1 MHELSSLTRTLM
13 FLGFTGGAGIFIWIG
28 IVFYLKSKWLP
39 LLEDILDNGVRF
51 YTLNVFFAG
60 QGVLQYG
67 TVFLSSFHAKRY
79 GMLEK
84 RDKVPRHIQRQFIF
98 AFCWFMVSIM
108 LFGAAIILH
117 RTYVL

>member
-1 MHELSSLTRTLM
+1 MQDLSLLTETLM
-13 FLGFTGGAGIFIWIG
+13 LLGFTGGAGIFIWIG
-28 IVFYLKSKWLP
+28 IVLYLKSKWLP

-67 TVFLSSFHAKRY
+67 TVFLSSFHAKRFDMY
-79 GMLEK
+79 EK
-84 RDKVPRHIQRQFIF
+84 RDKVPKHIQRQFVF
-98 AFCWFMVSIM
+98 AFCWFMVSVT
-108 LFGAAIILH
+108 LFGAAIVLH